1 MDKKTKILIGILIVL
16 IILLI
21 VYLSY
26 IFTQN
31 NSKEVEANVSENEVI
46 ENETTEENTVETDVV
61 EEDNKAKENEPNT
74 QNTANSEKTNN
85 TQSTVNS
92 NNTEVV
98 GKEEQE
104 SNSENKVE
112 NPEETAIK
120 LAKEKWGETSK
131 NYVFTVDQIEN
142 NVYHIAVVSNA
153 QVIGYVD
160 VNMNTKTAVER

>member
-46 ENETTEENTVETDVV
+46 ENETTEENTVETAVV

-98 GKEEQE
+98 GKEEQ
-104 SNSENKVE
+104 
-112 NPEETAIK
+112 ETAIK